1 MKSMNLGV
9 IFSEGTKRAMRY
21 DLVFVCST
29 CDVHVLIGTC
39 RLVGAK
45 STPSM
50 NSNIHP
56 DLSGPA
62 SQVLI
67 TVYASYTVHWAGI
80 ECSWVK
86 LLVILEP
93 LAKPSS

>member
-1 MKSMNLGV
+1 MSRLPYIQYGGKQLRELEKDMKSMNLGV

-67 TVYASYTVHWAGI
+67 TVYASYTVH
-80 ECSWVK
+80 
-86 LLVILEP
+86 
-93 LAKPSS
+93 